1 MSFSPVIPGVGAA
14 ALYLAGACLQLRYFS
29 RNVALPT
36 RVCTAIALAALV
48 LHAIAAYGAMSRPD
62 GLDFSLSNAASLTAL
77 ILVALVS
84 VLGIAQPVHGL
95 FILLF
100 PLSALALLA
109 SIFLQTGRPPLA
121 GLDAGLAAHIFL
133 SMLAYSI
140 LAMAALQSILLG
152 AAERGIR
159 AKTRIAILGALPP
172 LETMERLLF
181 AMLWVGFAALTVA
194 IGSGFLR
201 LQDMFA
207 QHVVHHTVLSSAS
220 WLLYFALLTGRHA
233 FGWRGSSAVR
243 WSLTAFSLLL
253 LGYFGSKFVLEVL
266 LEPS

>member
-1 MSFSPVIPGVGAA
+1 MSFSPVIPGMAA
-14 ALYLAGACLQLRYFS
+14 VVLYLAGAWLLVRALNRS
-29 RNVALPT
+29 VALPT
-36 RVCTAIALAALV
+36 RVCTAVALAALV
-48 LHAIAAYGAMSRPD
+48 LHAIAAYGAMNRPD
-62 GLDFSLSNAASLTAL
+62 GLDFSLSNAAGLTAL
-77 ILVALVS
+77 ILMALVAA
-84 VLGIAQPVHGL
+84 LGVVQPVHGL

-109 SIFLQTGRPPLA
+109 SVFLQTARPPLA
-121 GLDAGLAAHIFL
+121 GMDAGLAAHIFV

-152 AAERGIR
+152 FAERGIR
-159 AKTRIAILGALPP
+159 AKTRSAALRALPP

-181 AMLWVGFAALTVA
+181 AMLWVGFAALTIA

-207 QHVVHHTVLSSAS
+207 QHVAHHTVLSSAS
-220 WLLYFALLTGRHA
+220 WLLYVALLAGRHV

-243 WSLTAFSLLL
+243 WTLTAFALLL

-266 LEPS
+266 LERG